1 MCLFSAHNLDKDS
14 YIVMGQLPLTA
25 LRICGMGQG
34 GMGMRAEEILGL
46 FPEECRDRWRE
57 VAKLAKHLQE
67 IRIRA
72 DMPLTILVDNGEL
85 FVDMQ
90 GRIVDVPEEA
100 ARPTPEQMES
110 MLGHLCRYSVYAF
123 ADEIRQGFLT
133 VQGGHRVGLA
143 GQVVLD
149 GEGRISNMKYI
160 RYLNIRIAHQIR
172 GAADA
177 LMPWLFEKG
186 RVMSTLLISPP
197 GGGKTTMLRDLI
209 RQVSDGTVY
218 GRGVNVSV
226 VDERSEIAGSYLG
239 VSQNDV
245 GIRTDVLDG
254 CPKVEGMMRLIRSMA
269 PQVLAV
275 DEVGSLADAQAL
287 QMAGGCGCKLL
298 ATVHGGSMEEVRQK
312 NYMRYVIEQGLF
324 ERYVML
330 DRRRG
335 MSRIVGIYD
344 REGKPCTR
352 Q

>member
-1 MCLFSAHNLDKDS
+1 
-14 YIVMGQLPLTA
+14 
-25 LRICGMGQG
+25 
-34 GMGMRAEEILGL
+34 MRAEEILML
-46 FPEECRDRWRE
+46 FPEGSRDRWRE
-57 VAKLAKHLQE
+57 VAKMARRLQE
-67 IRIRA
+67 IRLRA
-72 DMPLTILVDNGEL
+72 CLPLSILVDNREY
-85 FVDMQ
+85 FVDRQ
-90 GRIVDVPEEA
+90 GQIVDIPGEA
-100 ARPTPEQMES
+100 ARPLPEELENL
-110 MLGHLCRYSVYAF
+110 LGHLCKYSIYAF

-143 GQVVLD
+143 GQVILD
-149 GEGRISNMKYI
+149 GEGRIKNMKYI

-177 LMPWLFEKG
+177 LMPCLYEDG
-186 RVMSTLLISPP
+186 QVMSTLLISPP
-197 GGGKTTMLRDLI
+197 GGGKTTMLRDII

-218 GRGVNVSV
+218 GRGINVSV

-269 PQVLAV
+269 PRVLAV

-298 ATVHGGSMEEVRQK
+298 ATIHGGSMEEVRRK
-312 NYMRYVIEQGLF
+312 DYMRYIMEQGLF

-330 DRRRG
+330 DRRQGAWR
-335 MSRIVGIYD
+335 SVEIYD
-344 REGKPCTR
+344 GEGKPCTR